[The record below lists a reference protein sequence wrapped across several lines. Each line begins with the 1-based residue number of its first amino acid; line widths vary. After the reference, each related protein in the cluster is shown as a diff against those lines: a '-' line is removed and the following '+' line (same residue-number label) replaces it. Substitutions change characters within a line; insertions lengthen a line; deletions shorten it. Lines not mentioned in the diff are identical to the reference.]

1 MIIEIVQ
8 STTGAALVIGLI
20 ILLYRLRNRFNRIV
34 QRTIPKSKFPPPHRP
49 NGNQTQHQY
58 HIANQAISAPP
69 QLTQLTTFVPS
80 NGNNNFQNLH
90 EMFKPQ
96 EDGMKA
102 WPRRTQDDES
112 KEDNHSSFLDSYTL
126 HNWDKLSYNDSKDCS
141 PPSANFGLA
150 YVIIEFNKPV
160 FKFFV

>member
-20 ILLYRLRNRFNRIV
+20 VLLYRLRNRFNRIV
-34 QRTIPKSKFPPPHRP
+34 HRTIPKSKFPPLHQP
-49 NGNQTQHQY
+49 NGNQTQQQY
-58 HIANQAISAPP
+58 HIANQAISTPP
-69 QLTQLTTFVPS
+69 QRTQLTPFVPF

-102 WPRRTQDDES
+102 WPRKTQDDES
-112 KEDNHSSFLDSYTL
+112 KEDNHSSFLNSDTL
-126 HNWDKLSYNDSKDCS
+126 YNVDNLSCDDSKDCKPWS
-141 PPSANFGLA
+141 GNFCPG
-150 YVIIEFNKPV
+150 YIIDQTKS
-160 FKFFV
+160 K